1 LTHLGVVVEVE
12 VSPHVVVGVPFPD
25 GCPTGWDFGHHVGMD
40 EPLVVPE
47 LVTGSDLVLRPWT
60 LDDVDVVRE
69 AAGDEL
75 IPLITTVPSTYSDA
89 EGIAFIERQWAR
101 ATTRKGYS
109 FAIARRVDGRAVGQ
123 IGLWPHAQGRASLGY
138 WVAES
143 ARGQGIA
150 LEALRAVCLWGLS
163 ALAIPRLELYVE
175 PWNVASWKTAE
186 RVGFKREGLLRSW
199 QEVGAERR
207 DMYMYSMLVSE
218 LPA

>member
-1 LTHLGVVVEVE
+1 
-12 VSPHVVVGVPFPD
+12 
-25 GCPTGWDFGHHVGMD
+25 MK

-47 LVTGSDLVLRPWT
+47 LVAGSNLVLRPWV
-60 LDDVDVVRE
+60 LDDVDLVRE
-69 AAGDEL
+69 AAADEL
-75 IPLITTVPSTYSDA
+75 IPLITTVPSAYSDA

-101 ATTRKGYS
+101 ASTRQGYS
-109 FAIARRVDGRAVGQ
+109 FAIARTADGRAVGQ

-138 WVAES
+138 WVAKS

-150 LEALRAVCLWGLS
+150 LAALRAVSFWGLS
-163 ALAIPRLELYVE
+163 VVAIPRLELYVE

-207 DMYMYSMLVSE
+207 DMYMYSMLAGD
-218 LPA
+218 LAD